1 MGSRYFYEFLE
12 PISLEL
18 SRTLQELENAIYNSP
33 RSMLTHSRTFIEVL
47 LEKVMIYENM
57 PNEPFYTII
66 ERIRDLDDNGLLIPE
81 VTNALHE
88 VRKLGNMAAH
98 DTRQFR
104 FSESLTAWEHIYT
117 IVKWF
122 VEVYVSYDIEVPEYV
137 DPIIKRD
144 NIYGLEEMALRFKK
158 IEELLKQS
166 LEKDQPKKTNGQDE
180 EPKTDVVDS
189 ESMIEGDQQLS
200 ETSIDEE
207 PGFMPIRTITYG
219 EDSVDVPYFLRD
231 AFLLPQRFPE
241 SERFLIRLG
250 GEQQARL
257 MSELPNSLEGFHQR
271 VTRYN
276 ETHSKTFFKE
286 LKEFIAEE
294 IRRKKLIQSR
304 PGELFLFYDSDQIV
318 VTEDLGKIDINN
330 ENFTGMPGLIE
341 QLNEDGIYKV
351 RDLPKE
357 LLILGKYRGVG
368 KNRVESFFN
377 QLKGIQKT
385 IITEATL
392 N

>member
-57 PNEPFYTII
+57 PNESFCTII
-66 ERIRDLDDNGLLIPE
+66 ERIRKLDENDLLTPE

-98 DTRQFR
+98 ETRQFR

-122 VEVYVSYDIEVPEYV
+122 VEVYVSFDIEVPEYV
-137 DPIIKRD
+137 DPIMKRD
-144 NIYGLEEMALRFKK
+144 NIYGLEEMALRFQK

-166 LEKDQPKKTNGQDE
+166 LEKDQPKKTDGQDE
-180 EPKTDVVDS
+180 EPKKVVVDS
-189 ESMIEGDQQLS
+189 ESMNEKDQQLL
-200 ETSIDEE
+200 EKSIDEE

-257 MSELPNSLEGFHQR
+257 MSELPNLLEGFHKR

-276 ETHSKTFFKE
+276 ETHSQTFFKE

-304 PGELFLFYDSDQIV
+304 PGEPFLFYDSDQIV
-318 VTEDLGKIDINN
+318 VTEDLGKIDIDN

-377 QLKGIQKT
+377 QLKELQNSMIK
-385 IITEATL
+385 ESVF
-392 N
+392 

>member
-57 PNEPFYTII
+57 PNESFCTII
-66 ERIRDLDDNGLLIPE
+66 ERIRKLDENDLLTPE
-81 VTNALHE
+81 VTNAFHE

-98 DTRQFR
+98 ETRQFR

-122 VEVYVSYDIEVPEYV
+122 VEVYVSFDIEVPEYV
-137 DPIIKRD
+137 DPIMKRD
-144 NIYGLEEMALRFKK
+144 NIYGLEEMALRFQK

-166 LEKDQPKKTNGQDE
+166 LEKDQPKKTDGQDE
-180 EPKTDVVDS
+180 EPKKVVVDS
-189 ESMIEGDQQLS
+189 ESMNEKDQQLL
-200 ETSIDEE
+200 EKSIDEE

-257 MSELPNSLEGFHQR
+257 MSELPNLLEGFHKR

-276 ETHSKTFFKE
+276 ETHSQTFFKE

-304 PGELFLFYDSDQIV
+304 PGELFLFYDSEQIV
-318 VTEDLGKIDINN
+318 VTEDLGKIDIDN

-377 QLKGIQKT
+377 QLKELQNSMIK
-385 IITEATL
+385 ESVF
-392 N
+392 